1 MATVDQGLITRIAQQ
16 EGVDPALFNR
26 LIMAESGGRSDAVS
40 SAGAIGPAQLMPATA
55 KELGVDPNDVEQNL
69 TGGAR
74 YFRQQMERFGEPKL
88 ALAAYNA
95 GAGNVEKYGGVPPF
109 AETQNYIAK
118 ILGSQTMAD
127 VTQPTAAPN
136 AAPYDPMAN
145 LSKSQRMMLAF
156 GALRDA
162 GTALTGGQGNAFATT
177 LASVQDQQKI
187 GAQMQQRAKLN
198 EYIQGLT
205 GPTTTPSAFVD
216 PTGPLGAPLVSA
228 TELAGTPSVA
238 TQTAPVADRS
248 ALQSQ
253 IAKLTAAAQVAATV
267 DPVEGAK
274 LSVQAS
280 QLQAQ
285 LENMPTKRILSAEEV
300 AAIGLPA
307 GAIYQADIDG
317 GIVKLSEP
325 PKLTDA
331 QEKTVIYEKKA
342 RDALPA
348 INQFGS
354 ALTSKLDAALESGS
368 DLPILNLATTA
379 FQSDEY
385 KLARNSGGI
394 FLNAILR
401 KDTGAAI
408 TKPEQ
413 TMAEKFYL
421 PVPNDSKIVL
431 KAKELAR
438 VQAVEA
444 LRSILPEGSE
454 KFRTEGDRLTEE
466 EFAQVMAFSKQA
478 YDTAL
483 KQLTDGQAQNGT
495 TTPIP
500 QGSGPMVIDGYTIEA
515 IQ

>member
-1 MATVDQGLITRIAQQ
+1 MANYDQSILMRVAQE
-16 EGVDPALFNR
+16 EGIDPALLNSVV
-26 LIMAESGGRSDAVS
+26 MAESGGNPMAESPKG
-40 SAGAIGPAQLMPATA
+40 AGGLMQLMPATA
-55 KELGVDPNDVEQNL
+55 QELGVTDVFDPEQNL
-69 TGGAR
+69 RGGAK
-74 YFRQQMERFGEPKL
+74 YLRQQLERFGDPSL

-95 GAGNVEKYGGVPPF
+95 GPANVDKYGGVPPF

-127 VTQPTAAPN
+127 VTQPTAE
-136 AAPYDPMAN
+136 PYDPMAN

-216 PTGPLGAPLVSA
+216 PTKPLGAPLVSA

-354 ALTSKLDAALESGS
+354 ALTSKLDAA
-368 DLPILNLATTA
+368 
-379 FQSDEY
+379 
-385 KLARNSGGI
+385 
-394 FLNAILR
+394 
-401 KDTGAAI
+401 
-408 TKPEQ
+408 
-413 TMAEKFYL
+413 
-421 PVPNDSKIVL
+421 
-431 KAKELAR
+431 
-438 VQAVEA
+438 
-444 LRSILPEGSE
+444 
-454 KFRTEGDRLTEE
+454 
-466 EFAQVMAFSKQA
+466 
-478 YDTAL
+478 
-483 KQLTDGQAQNGT
+483 
-495 TTPIP
+495 
-500 QGSGPMVIDGYTIEA
+500 
-515 IQ
+515 